1 MDDDSG
7 SSRPGAEASD
17 ADVSTPQNTHGSG
30 SEPAGGAAQ
39 GPNAAESAAEPSDA
53 TAGNSAAGDPG
64 VDATTDRRRAKKPP
78 KKARRGSFWRELP
91 VLLVIAFVLAI
102 LIKTFLV
109 QAFFIPSASM
119 EKTLHGCPGCS
130 GDRVLVNKLVY
141 RFHDPRP
148 GNVVVFRGPDSW
160 QPEVQVDA
168 PSNPISKFFNAIGQ
182 AVGAAQPSEK
192 DFVKRVIAVGGQT
205 VSCCDEKGRVVVDG
219 RGLDEPY
226 IYQNSPQVN
235 STVCATGRRFGP
247 VKVPEGR
254 LWVMGDHRDDS
265 ADSRCHIDDQFHGTI
280 AVDDVIG
287 KAFVKIWPPS
297 RWDTLGTPATFKD
310 SDAAALL
317 GATPVPFLLG
327 SVAVTPLGFWR
338 HRRRRQRWRSR

>member
-1 MDDDSG
+1 MNDDSG
-7 SSRPGAEASD
+7 ASRPGAEVPDAAATPGSTEPTTPDARPDDASPGQPS
-17 ADVSTPQNTHGSG
+17 AAAAQSSA
-30 SEPAGGAAQ
+30 EPAD
-39 GPNAAESAAEPSDA
+39 SA
-53 TAGNSAAGDPG
+53 TGH
-64 VDATTDRRRAKKPP
+64 RAKKP
-78 KKARRGSFWRELP
+78 KKPRRGSFWKELP

-148 GNVVVFRGPDSW
+148 GNVVVFRGPDTW
-160 QPEVQVDA
+160 QPEVQVNA
-168 PSNPISKFFNAIGQ
+168 PSNPFSKFFNAIGQ
-182 AVGAAQPSEK
+182 AIGAAQPSEK

-219 RGLDEPY
+219 RSLDEPY

-235 STVCATGRRFGP
+235 STVCATGRKFGP
-247 VKVPEGR
+247 IKVPKGR
-254 LWVMGDHRDDS
+254 LWVMGDHRNDS
-265 ADSRCHIDDQFHGTI
+265 ADSRCHVDDEYHGTI

-310 SDAAALL
+310 GDAAALL

-327 SVAVTPLGFWR
+327 TVAVTPFGLWR
-338 HRRRRQRWRSR
+338 HRRRRQRWRAR